1 MTART
6 WTYLAILLA
15 LVFHGALLPF
25 TYGQT
30 YDAYIHMFFG
40 NHYLTSWF
48 DPWETRWY
56 TGFTVTAY
64 PPGSHQALGGLMRFL
79 DMRIAFIVMML
90 VAIGILIIGVFRFSR
105 LWVND
110 KAAAYAAMLC
120 AFSTSISETAHIFGQ
135 LPTLLSI
142 ALFLNAVPHISSWI
156 EHGRKRDLI
165 LGLFL
170 TAATT
175 SVHHVTPLFGTVF
188 FVAPVGIAALL
199 ANLKRRESSKPSK
212 SLATLKWASPAVI
225 RGVAIGFGMLILIV
239 TIVFPY
245 WHWSITDPITQVSIP
260 HGSRENF
267 LSKPNLGLM
276 FFVIPWGLLILVVPY
291 VIFKS
296 ARTPLWPLGVSVLI
310 ALFLGTGGTTP
321 LPRMLLGPAFEI
333 LTLDRFTFWAS
344 ILILPFAGLAVQSLW
359 DGKGKILINRAF
371 GEFVSR
377 VGLVLLMVSYVSVS
391 IGTALLPS
399 FRPTQPDFIDPF
411 PIIKFMDEDRHSDWR
426 YLTLGF
432 GDQFAYHSALIN
444 AESVDGNYHSAR
456 RLPSLMNYSVER
468 LENSK
473 YMGVPGLASLN
484 QFLTNAERFH
494 LKYVFSNDEFYD
506 PVLHYTGWNQI
517 TRLNNGIRVWEKP
530 DISPLPT
537 IRPRRDL
544 PRYQKLMWGTLPIG
558 SLILG
563 LLTLFGLA
571 FRQKLIS
578 AESSPFYRAI
588 KSPIIIAKP
597 PQANSSLT
605 FDLVTQPTPGWGT
618 TWRPSIRQIWSVRV
632 LPVFVILIAAGI
644 IGQTV
649 SEKKKPPSPENT
661 VRRYY
666 QHLDFRE
673 TERAFSL
680 LQPNPN
686 LDYGQFLKQQKITGG
701 LVPSFGK
708 LTAVTP
714 LNIEALEDGSIQIR
728 SELTYL
734 TSIGIRPVVSDMTLV
749 QDDSKTWKISYAPA
763 EKTYSPNV
771 AAQSSVRQF
780 RDLTTQQ
787 NLSAFDPVQ
796 RLARPDIE
804 IMAAEIIE
812 RDGRV
817 FVMGRIKNLSEF
829 PTCTKVM
836 ARTVAGDQKDEFQ
849 QHAGK
854 LGSHRLLPGEQSAF
868 RIDFEGYLKIQD
880 QPLNGAFDPDQFSL
894 PEFKEIPK
902 SISLSASTTV
912 CAPAYYKSVSLS
924 ALEISETNTG
934 STLDVTVTNTGTEI
948 VSTLQIKLSYLD
960 FNDRLKWVEPYYLQN
975 NLVPGEIRTLQIPLT
990 KTLGLQI
997 GPATPL
1003 NINGQE
1009 REIHAESIWPLGL
1022 QFSNPHTRVI
1032 MDYDAMLYRPLD

>member
-1 MTART
+1 
-6 WTYLAILLA
+6 
-15 LVFHGALLPF
+15 
-25 TYGQT
+25 
-30 YDAYIHMFFG
+30 MFFG

-64 PPGSHQALGGLMRFL
+64 PPGSHQALGALMHFL
-79 DMRIAFIVMML
+79 DMRIAFILLML

-105 LWVND
+105 LWVNN

-142 ALFLNAVPHISSWI
+142 ALFLNAVPHISNWI
-156 EHGRKRDLI
+156 EQGRKRDLI
-165 LGLFL
+165 LGLLL

-188 FVAPVGIAALL
+188 FVAPVGLAALL
-199 ANLKRRESSKPSK
+199 ANLKRREPSKPEGN
-212 SLATLKWASPAVI
+212 LATLKWASPALI
-225 RGVAIGFGMLILIV
+225 RGIAIGLGMLVLIV

-267 LSKPNLGLM
+267 ISKPNLGLM

-296 ARTPLWPLGVSVLI
+296 ARTPLWPLGLSVLI

-321 LPRMLLGPAFEI
+321 LPRILLGPAFEI

-359 DGKGKILINRAF
+359 EGKGKILINRSF
-371 GEFVSR
+371 GDFMSR

-399 FRPTQPDFIDPF
+399 LRPTQPDFIDPA
-411 PIIKFMDEDRHSDWR
+411 PIVKFMDEDRHSDWR

-484 QFLTNAERFH
+484 QFLTNAEKFH
-494 LKYVFSNDEFYD
+494 LKYIFSNDEFYD
-506 PVLHYTGWNQI
+506 PVLHYTGWNQV
-517 TRLNNGIRVWEKP
+517 TRLNNGIRIWEKP

-537 IRPRRDL
+537 TRPRREL
-544 PRYQKLMWGTLPIG
+544 PEYQKLMWGTLPIG

-563 LLTLFGLA
+563 LFTLLGLA
-571 FRQKLIS
+571 LRQKLIS
-578 AESSPFYRAI
+578 AEASPFYRAT
-588 KSPIIIAKP
+588 KSPLLVIRIPHASP
-597 PQANSSLT
+597 ALAVD
-605 FDLVTQPTPGWGT
+605 FVTQPAQRPAKWAPSNQL
-618 TWRPSIRQIWSVRV
+618 TWCTRV
-632 LPVFVILIAAGI
+632 LPLFIGLIIVGI
-644 IGQTV
+644 IGKII
-649 SEKKKPPSPENT
+649 SENRRPLSPET
-661 VRRYY
+661 VVERFY

-673 TERAFSL
+673 TDIAFSL
-680 LQPNPN
+680 LLPDPDLN
-686 LDYGQFLKQQKITGG
+686 YGQFLKLQKLTGG

-714 LNIEALEDGSIQIR
+714 LDVKTLEDGKVQVR

-734 TSIGIRPVVSDMTLV
+734 TSIGIRPVISEMVLMQTDE
-749 QDDSKTWKISYAPA
+749 KAWKIRYTLP
-763 EKTYSPNV
+763 EKTYRPRIATQRNTS
-771 AAQSSVRQF
+771 QF
-780 RDLTTQQ
+780 RDLTGQL
-787 NLSAFDPVQ
+787 NLNPLDPIQ
-796 RLARPDIE
+796 RLARPQIE

-812 RDGRV
+812 KDGRV
-817 FVMGRIKNLSEF
+817 FVIGRIKNLSEF
-829 PTCTKVM
+829 PACIKVM
-836 ARTVAGDQKDEFQ
+836 AQTIIGSQNKEFH

-854 LGSHRLLPGEQSAF
+854 VGSHRLLPGDQSAF
-868 RIDFEGYLKIQD
+868 RVDFEGYLKIQD
-880 QPLNGAFDPDQFSL
+880 QPLNGAYDPDEFSL
-894 PEFKEIPK
+894 PEFDEIPHD
-902 SISLSASTTV
+902 ISLSASTTV
-912 CAPAYYKSVSLS
+912 CAPAYYKSIVLS
-924 ALEISETNTG
+924 ELEISEAGTG
-934 STLDVTVTNTGTEI
+934 HILEATLTNTGTEI
-948 VSTLQIKLSYLD
+948 VSTLQLKLSYVD
-960 FNDRLKWVEPYYLQN
+960 SNGRLTWVEPYYLQN
-975 NLVPGEIRTLQIPLT
+975 SLVPGEIRTLQIPLVELSG
-990 KTLGLQI
+990 KLI
-997 GPATPL
+997 GPSSRL
-1003 NINGQE
+1003 ILNGQKY
-1009 REIHAESIWPLGL
+1009 EINTDSIWPHGIRV
-1022 QFSNPHTRVI
+1022 QNSDARVI
-1032 MDYDAMLYRPLD
+1032 IDYDAMLYLPLD